1 MSRLRPPDPVVA
13 RAHLAGLESKIAA
26 AFVNGIRST
35 EVATLIQQVEV
46 AIRSASET
54 AVRAREKALDPTL
67 NGSELNS
74 ARQTMHDSGFQVERL
89 QAASSRLRQ
98 RLAELKAAE
107 ANARKRE
114 RYDEVAQQRDALAT
128 KLATIYPPFVE
139 KLAHVLAEVAANDAE
154 VAFVNTNENRPA
166 GAPVLQGAELK
177 ARGLQHFRRGVV
189 EVPRL
194 TANVTLPKWKPDDGS
209 MYLWPLKWGL

>member
-1 MSRLRPPDPVVA
+1 MSRLRLPDPAVPP
-13 RAHLAGLESKIAA
+13 AHLAGLEQRIAA
-26 AFVNGIRST
+26 AFTNGIRSA
-35 EVATLIQQVEV
+35 EVAVLIGHVEV
-46 AIRSASET
+46 AIRSASESAT
-54 AVRAREKALDPTL
+54 RARERALDPTL
-67 NGSELNS
+67 NGSELNH

-98 RLAELKAAE
+98 RLAKLKAAE

-154 VAFVNTNENRPA
+154 VAFVNANENRPA
-166 GAPVLQGAELK
+166 GAPMLQVAELK
-177 ARGLQHFRRGVV
+177 ARGLQHFRHGVV

-194 TANVTLPKWKPDDGS
+194 TAQLVLPKWKPDDGS

>member
-1 MSRLRPPDPVVA
+1 LAHRPA
-13 RAHLAGLESKIAA
+13 RA
-26 AFVNGIRST
+26 
-35 EVATLIQQVEV
+35 
-46 AIRSASET
+46 SAS

-67 NGSELNS
+67 NGSELKS
-74 ARQTMHDSGFQVERL
+74 ARQLMHDAGFQVERL

-98 RLAELKAAE
+98 RLVEVKAAE

-114 RYDEVAQQRDALAT
+114 RYDEIAAERDALAI

-154 VAFVNTNENRPA
+154 VAFVNANENRPA
-166 GAPVLQGAELK
+166 GAPMLQVAELK
-177 ARGLQHFRRGVV
+177 ARGLQHFRHGVV

-194 TANVTLPKWKPDDGS
+194 TAQLVLPKWRPDDGS